1 MRREPDIAVVGAGM
15 VGAAT
20 AALLAR
26 MSPGTSIAVL
36 DAEAPPRWRA
46 DDEVGLR
53 VSALSEASRRV
64 LAACG
69 AWDEIA
75 AGRISPY
82 AHMRVWD
89 GAIPAG
95 GPGAIRFSAADVAA
109 PVLGHIVE
117 NELVRLALRNALLR
131 LDNISMLDGARL
143 EALALD
149 GERAELGIE
158 DGRRLQAR
166 LVVGADGAGSPS
178 RSMAGLEVQGHDY
191 EQRAIVCN
199 LRCQLPHAGTAWQR
213 FLPEGPIAL
222 LPLADGR
229 VSIVWST
236 TPENAD
242 ALLAADDETFRAAVA
257 RAADGCLGEVLE
269 AGPRAAFPLR
279 MRHAPVYTRA
289 RYALVGDAAHTVHPL
304 AGQGVNLGFL
314 DAAALAETVAA
325 GLAAGRDPG
334 DPALLRRYERWRKP
348 ENVIA
353 MRAFDGINR
362 LFSNDDAALGAIRR
376 AGFTLVDRLAPLKGV
391 FIRRA
396 MGLEGDLPEVAR
408 PAGPGLRRFQHGE
421 S

>member
-1 MRREPDIAVVGAGM
+1 MDIAIVGAGM

-26 MSPGTSIAVL
+26 QAPAASIAVL
-36 DAEAPPRWRA
+36 DAEAPPSWHVG
-46 DDEVGLR
+46 DEIGLR
-53 VSALSEASRRV
+53 VVALSEASRRV
-64 LAACG
+64 LAACD
-69 AWDEIA
+69 AWHEIA
-75 AGRISPY
+75 AGRVSPY
-82 AHMRVWD
+82 AFMRVWD
-89 GAIPAG
+89 SAVPAG
-95 GPGAIRFSAADVAA
+95 GPGTVRFSAADVAA
-109 PVLGHIVE
+109 PLLGHIVE

-131 LDNISMLDGARL
+131 LGNVSLMDDARL
-143 EALALD
+143 AALSLD
-149 GERAELGIE
+149 GERAELQIE

-166 LVVGADGAGSPS
+166 LVVGADGAASPS
-178 RSMAGLEVQGHDY
+178 RALAGLEVSGHDY
-191 EQRAIVCN
+191 EQRAVVCH
-199 LRCQLPHAGTAWQR
+199 LRCQLSHGDTAWQR
-213 FLPEGPIAL
+213 FLPDGPIAL

-236 TPENAD
+236 TPERAA
-242 ALLAADDETFRAAVA
+242 ALLATDDESFRAAVGE
-257 RAADGCLGEVLE
+257 AADGCLGEVLE

-314 DAAALAETVAA
+314 DAAALAETIVA

-348 ENVIA
+348 ENLLA

-362 LFSNDDAALGAIRR
+362 LFSNEHPALGALRR
-376 AGFTLVDRLAPLKGV
+376 TGFTVVDRLPPLKSL

-396 MGLEGDLPEVAR
+396 MGLEGDLPAVAR
-408 PAGPGLRRFQHGE
+408 PAACA
-421 S
+421 

>member
-1 MRREPDIAVVGAGM
+1 VRHDTDIVVVGAGM
-15 VGAAT
+15 VGAAA

-26 MSPGTSIAVL
+26 RAPGAALTVL
-36 DAEAPPRWRA
+36 DADAPPRWRP
-46 DDEVGLR
+46 DEEPGLR

-69 AWDEIA
+69 AWQEIA
-75 AGRISPY
+75 AERISPY
-82 AHMRVWD
+82 SAMRVWD
-89 GAIPAG
+89 GAVPAG
-95 GPGAIRFSAADVAA
+95 GQGAIRFDASQVAA

-117 NELVRLALRNALLR
+117 NELVRQALRNALLGLENVR
-131 LDNISMLDGARL
+131 VLDGARL
-143 EALALD
+143 EALTLD
-149 GERAELGIE
+149 GERAELVLE
-158 DGRRLQAR
+158 DGRRLHAR
-166 LVVGADGAGSPS
+166 LVVGADGAASPS
-178 RSMAGLEVQGHDY
+178 RAMAGLEVRGHDY
-191 EQRAIVCN
+191 EQRAVVCN
-199 LRCQLPHAGTAWQR
+199 LRCQLPHQETAWQR

-236 TPENAD
+236 TPQKAE
-242 ALLAADDETFRAAVA
+242 ALLAADDEAFRIAVA
-257 RAADGCLGEVLE
+257 EASDGCLGQVLE

-289 RYALVGDAAHTVHPL
+289 RYALAGDAAHTVHPL

-314 DAAALAETVAA
+314 DAAALAEVVGA

-348 ENVIA
+348 ENILA

-362 LFSNDDAALGAIRR
+362 LFSNEDPGLGALRR
-376 AGFTLVDRLAPLKGV
+376 VGLTAVDRLAPLKGV

-396 MGLEGDLPEVAR
+396 MGLDGDLPATARSVAQ
-408 PAGPGLRRFQHGE
+408 A
-421 S
+421 

>member
-1 MRREPDIAVVGAGM
+1 MRRRPDIAVVGAGM

-26 MSPGTSIAVL
+26 RAPDTSITVL
-36 DAEAPPRWRA
+36 DADVPPRWQPG
-46 DDEVGLR
+46 EEPGLR

-117 NELVRLALRNALLR
+117 NELVRLALRNALLG
-131 LDNISMLDGARL
+131 LDNVSLLDGARL

-149 GERAELGIE
+149 GERAELRTE
-158 DGRRLQAR
+158 DGRSLQAR

-178 RSMAGLEVQGHDY
+178 RAMAGLEVEGHDY
-191 EQRAIVCN
+191 EQRAIVCH
-199 LRCQLPHAGTAWQR
+199 LRCQLPHAETAWQR

-222 LPLADGR
+222 LPLSDGR

-236 TPENAD
+236 TPAHAAE
-242 ALLAADDETFRAAVA
+242 LLAADDAHFRAAVA
-257 RAADGCLGEVLE
+257 KASDGCLGDVLE

-279 MRHAPVYTRA
+279 MRHAPAYTRA

-314 DAAALAETVAA
+314 DAAALAETVGG

-353 MRAFDGINR
+353 MRAFDGIHR
-362 LFSNDDAALGAIRR
+362 LFTSDDPALGTLRR
-376 AGFTLVDRLAPLKGV
+376 AGFTLVDRLKPLKGV

-396 MGLEGDLPEVAR
+396 MGLDGDLPEVAR
-408 PAGPGLRRFQHGE
+408 PAARA
-421 S
+421 

>member
-1 MRREPDIAVVGAGM
+1 MRRDPDIAVIGAGM
-15 VGAAT
+15 VGAA
-20 AALLAR
+20 AAAMLAR
-26 MSPGTSIAVL
+26 RAPDTMIVVL
-36 DAEAPPRWRA
+36 DADPPPQWRPG
-46 DDEVGLR
+46 DDVGLR

-95 GPGAIRFSAADVAA
+95 GLGAVRFDAAEIAA

-131 LDNISMLDGARL
+131 LENVKLLDGARL
-143 EALALD
+143 ASLALD
-149 GERAELGIE
+149 GERAKLGID
-158 DGRRLQAR
+158 DGRSLFAR
-166 LVVGADGAGSPS
+166 LVIGADGAASPS
-178 RSMAGLEVQGHDY
+178 RGMAGLEVKGHDY
-191 EQRAIVCN
+191 EQRAVVCN
-199 LRCQLPHAGTAWQR
+199 VRCQLPHGETAWQR
-213 FLPEGPIAL
+213 FLPEGPLAF

-236 TPENAD
+236 TPARAET
-242 ALLAADDETFRAAVA
+242 LLAADDESFRTAVA
-257 RAADGCLGEVLE
+257 EASDGCLGEVLE

-314 DAAALAETVAA
+314 DAAALAEIVAG
-325 GLAAGRDPG
+325 GLATGRDPG
-334 DPALLRRYERWRKP
+334 DHALLRRYERWRKP
-348 ENVIA
+348 ENLMA
-353 MRAFDGINR
+353 MRAFDGINK
-362 LFSNDDAALGAIRR
+362 LFSNDNPALGAIRR
-376 AGFTLVDRLAPLKGV
+376 AGFTLVDGLPPLKGV

-396 MGLEGDLPEVAR
+396 MGLDGDLPEAAR
-408 PAGPGLRRFQHGE
+408 PAALA
-421 S
+421 

>member
-1 MRREPDIAVVGAGM
+1 MRTEVDIAVVGAGM

-26 MSPGTSIAVL
+26 RAPGASIAVL
-36 DAEAPPRWRA
+36 DADAPPRWRA
-46 DDEVGLR
+46 TDEPGLR

-75 AGRISPY
+75 ASRISPY
-82 AHMRVWD
+82 VHMRVWD

-95 GPGAIRFSAADVAA
+95 GPGAIRFSAADVAV

-117 NELVRLALRNALLR
+117 NELVRLALRNALLP
-131 LDNISMLDGARL
+131 LENVKLFDGARL

-149 GERAELGIE
+149 GARAELGID
-158 DGRRLQAR
+158 DGRRLYAR
-166 LVVGADGAGSPS
+166 LVVGADGARSPS
-178 RSMAGLEVQGHDY
+178 RAMAGLEVRGHDY
-191 EQRAIVCN
+191 EQRAVVCN
-199 LRCQLPHAGTAWQR
+199 LRCQLPHAETAWQR
-213 FLPEGPIAL
+213 FLPDGPIAL

-229 VSIVWST
+229 VSIVWTT
-236 TPENAD
+236 TPEHAQS
-242 ALLAADDETFRAAVA
+242 LLDADDGSFRAAVA
-257 RAADGCLGEVLE
+257 EASDGCLGEVL
-269 AGPRAAFPLR
+269 ATGPRAAFPLR
-279 MRHAPVYTRA
+279 MQHAPSYTRP

-314 DAAALAETVAA
+314 DAAALAEIIAG

-334 DPALLRRYERWRKP
+334 DHALLRRYERWRKP
-348 ENVIA
+348 ENLVA

-362 LFSNDDAALGAIRR
+362 LFSNDSRALGAIRR
-376 AGFTLVDRLAPLKGV
+376 AGFTLVDRLAPLKDQ

-396 MGLEGDLPEVAR
+396 MGLDGDLPEAAR
-408 PAGPGLRRFQHGE
+408 PAVRV
-421 S
+421 

>member
-1 MRREPDIAVVGAGM
+1 VRRGSDDIAVVGAGM

-26 MSPGTSIAVL
+26 AAPETQVVVL
-36 DAEAPPRWRA
+36 DADAPPHWSP
-46 DDEVGLR
+46 DEEPGLR

-69 AWDEIA
+69 AWEEIA
-75 AGRISPY
+75 AARISPY
-82 AHMRVWD
+82 VSMRVWD
-89 GAIPAG
+89 GEVPAG
-95 GPGAIRFSAADVAA
+95 GPGAIRFDAADIAQ

-117 NELVRLALRNALLR
+117 NELVRLALRHALLQ
-131 LDNISMLDGARL
+131 LDNVRFLDGARL
-143 EALALD
+143 ESLVLD
-149 GERAELGIE
+149 GDRAELGVE

-166 LVVGADGAGSPS
+166 LVIGADGAASPS
-178 RSMAGLEVQGHDY
+178 RALAGLEVRGHDY
-191 EQRAIVCN
+191 EQRAVVCN
-199 LRCQLPHAGTAWQR
+199 LRCQLHHGETAWQR
-213 FLPEGPIAL
+213 FLPTGPIAL

-236 TPENAD
+236 TPEHAQR
-242 ALLAADDETFRAAVA
+242 LLEMDEDSFRAAVA
-257 RAADGCLGEVLE
+257 EASDGCLGEVVA

-314 DAAALAETVAA
+314 DAAALAEVVAA
-325 GLAAGRDPG
+325 ALAAGRDPG

-348 ENVIA
+348 ENLLS

-362 LFSNDDAALGAIRR
+362 LFSNANPGLGAMRR
-376 AGFTLVDRLAPLKGV
+376 AGLTLVDRLAPLKGV
-391 FIRRA
+391 FMRRA
-396 MGLEGDLPEVAR
+396 MGLEGDLPATARGVA
-408 PAGPGLRRFQHGE
+408 
-421 S
+421 

>member
-1 MRREPDIAVVGAGM
+1 MRTEADIVVVGAGM
-15 VGAAT
+15 VGAAA
-20 AALLAR
+20 AALLATQA
-26 MSPGTSIAVL
+26 PDAVVVVL
-36 DAEAPPRWRA
+36 DADEPPRWRA
-46 DDEVGLR
+46 DEEHGVR

-69 AWDEIA
+69 AWQEIA
-75 AGRISPY
+75 AGRVSPY

-95 GPGAIRFSAADVAA
+95 GPGAIRFDAADVAA
-109 PVLGHIVE
+109 PLLGHIVE

-131 LDNISMLDGARL
+131 LANVRLLDGARL
-143 EALALD
+143 ESLEL
-149 GERAELGIE
+149 GPERAELGLE
-158 DGRRLQAR
+158 DGRRLHSR
-166 LVVGADGAGSPS
+166 LVVGADGAASPS
-178 RSMAGLEVQGHDY
+178 RALAGLEVIGHDY
-191 EQRAIVCN
+191 EQRAVVCN
-199 LRCQLPHAGTAWQR
+199 LRCQLPHRDTAWQR
-213 FLPEGPIAL
+213 FLPDGPIAL
-222 LPLADGR
+222 LPLSDGR

-236 TPENAD
+236 TPERAE
-242 ALLAADDETFRAAVA
+242 ALLAADDEGFRAAVA
-257 RAADGCLGEVLE
+257 EASDGCLGEVLE

-289 RYALVGDAAHTVHPL
+289 RYALAGDAAHTVHPL

-314 DAAALAETVAA
+314 DAAALADVVAG

-348 ENVIA
+348 ENLLA

-362 LFSNDDAALGAIRR
+362 LFSNDHPALGSIRR

-396 MGLEGDLPEVAR
+396 MGLDGDLPPVAR
-408 PAGPGLRRFQHGE
+408 PAAMA
-421 S
+421 

>member
-1 MRREPDIAVVGAGM
+1 MRTEADIAVIGAGM

-20 AALLAR
+20 AALLATQA
-26 MSPGTSIAVL
+26 PGAAITVL
-36 DAEAPPRWRA
+36 DADAPPRWRR
-46 DDEVGLR
+46 DEAPGLR

-64 LAACG
+64 LTACG

-75 AGRISPY
+75 AGRVSPY

-95 GPGAIRFSAADVAA
+95 GPGAIRFDAADVAA
-109 PVLGHIVE
+109 PLLGHIVE
-117 NELVRLALRNALLR
+117 NELVRQALRNALLR
-131 LDNISMLDGARL
+131 LGNVRLLDGARL
-143 EALALD
+143 ESLAL
-149 GERAELGIE
+149 GSERAELGIE
-158 DGRRLQAR
+158 DGRRLHAR

-178 RSMAGLEVQGHDY
+178 RELAGLDVTGHDY
-191 EQRAIVCN
+191 EQRAVVCN
-199 LRCQLPHAGTAWQR
+199 LRCQLPHGETAWQR

-222 LPLADGR
+222 LPLSDGR

-236 TPENAD
+236 TPARAEL
-242 ALLAADDETFRAAVA
+242 LLAADDEGFCAAVSE
-257 RAADGCLGEVLE
+257 AADGCLGEVLE

-314 DAAALAETVAA
+314 DAAALAEIVAG

-348 ENVIA
+348 ENVLA

-362 LFSNDDAALGAIRR
+362 LFSNDNPALGTIRR
-376 AGFTLVDRLAPLKGV
+376 AGFTMVDRLAPLKGV

-396 MGLEGDLPEVAR
+396 MGLEGDLPPAAR
-408 PAGPGLRRFQHGE
+408 PAVRA
-421 S
+421 

>member
-1 MRREPDIAVVGAGM
+1 M
-15 VGAAT
+15 VGAAA

-26 MSPGTSIAVL
+26 MAPDTSIAVL
-36 DAEAPPRWRA
+36 DADAPPRWRSG
-46 DDEVGLR
+46 DEPGLR
-53 VSALSEASRRV
+53 VSAISEASRCV

-89 GAIPAG
+89 GAVPGG
-95 GPGAIRFSAADVAA
+95 GPGAIRFSATDVAA

-117 NELVRLALRNALLR
+117 NELVRLALRNALLE
-131 LDNISMLDGARL
+131 LDNVSVLDGARL

-149 GERAELGIE
+149 GGRAELEIE

-166 LVVGADGAGSPS
+166 LVVGADGANSAS
-178 RSMAGLEVQGHDY
+178 RAMAGLAVEGHDY
-191 EQRAIVCN
+191 EQRAVVCH
-199 LRCQLPHAGTAWQR
+199 LRCQRPHGETAWQR

-236 TPENAD
+236 TVARAE
-242 ALLAADDETFRAAVA
+242 ALLADDDASFRAAVA
-257 RAADGCLGEVLE
+257 RAADGCLGDVLE

-279 MRHAPVYTRA
+279 MRYAPVYTRA

-314 DAAALAETVAA
+314 DAAVLAETVAA

-334 DPALLRRYERWRKP
+334 DPALLRRYERRRKP
-348 ENVIA
+348 DNVIA
-353 MRAFDGINR
+353 MRFFDVINR
-362 LFSNDDAALGAIRR
+362 LFSNDDPALGVLRR
-376 AGFTLVDRLAPLKGV
+376 AGFTLVDRLKPLKGV
-391 FIRRA
+391 FIRHA
-396 MGLEGDLPEVAR
+396 MGLDGDLPAVAR
-408 PAGPGLRRFQHGE
+408 PAVGA
-421 S
+421 

>member
-1 MRREPDIAVVGAGM
+1 MTRREPEIVVVGAGM
-15 VGAAT
+15 VGAAA

-26 MSPGTSIAVL
+26 RAPGVPVVVL
-36 DAEAPPRWRA
+36 DAEAPPRWRPE
-46 DDEVGLR
+46 DPPGLR
-53 VSALSEASRRV
+53 VSAVSEASRRV
-64 LAACG
+64 LSACG

-75 AGRISPY
+75 AARISPY

-95 GPGAIRFSAADVAA
+95 GPGAIRFDAADVAA

-117 NELVRLALRNALLR
+117 NELVRLALRNALQR
-131 LDNISMLDGARL
+131 LDNVKLLDGARL
-143 EALALD
+143 ESLVLD

-178 RSMAGLEVQGHDY
+178 RDMAGLQVTGHDY
-191 EQRAIVCN
+191 EQRAVVCN
-199 LRCQLPHAGTAWQR
+199 IRCQLPHRETAWQR
-213 FLPEGPIAL
+213 FLPHGPIAF

-236 TPENAD
+236 TLAEAD
-242 ALLAADDETFRAAVA
+242 TLLAADDERFRAAVA
-257 RAADGCLGEVLE
+257 EASDGCLGEVLE

-314 DAAALAETVAA
+314 DAAALAEVVGD

-362 LFSNDDAALGAIRR
+362 LFSNDSPALGTLRR
-376 AGFTLVDRLAPLKGV
+376 AGFTVVDRLAPLKDV

-396 MGLEGDLPEVAR
+396 MGLDGDLPEAAR
-408 PAGPGLRRFQHGE
+408 PAVRA
-421 S
+421 

>member
-1 MRREPDIAVVGAGM
+1 MRTEVDITVVGAGM

-20 AALLAR
+20 AALLAKQA
-26 MSPGTSIAVL
+26 PGAVITVL
-36 DAEAPPRWRA
+36 EADAPPRWRR
-46 DDEVGLR
+46 DEQPGLR

-64 LAACG
+64 LEACG

-75 AGRISPY
+75 AGRVSPY

-89 GAIPAG
+89 SGIPAG
-95 GPGAIRFSAADVAA
+95 GPGAIRFDAADVAA
-109 PVLGHIVE
+109 PLLGHIVE
-117 NELVRLALRNALLR
+117 NELVRQALRNALLR
-131 LDNISMLDGARL
+131 LGNVKLLDGARL
-143 EALALD
+143 ESLTL
-149 GERAELGIE
+149 GPERAEVGIE

-178 RSMAGLEVQGHDY
+178 RELAGLEVTGHDY
-191 EQRAIVCN
+191 EQRAVVCN
-199 LRCQLPHAGTAWQR
+199 LRCQLPHGETAWQR

-236 TPENAD
+236 TPAHAE
-242 ALLAADDETFRAAVA
+242 ALLAADDQEFCAAVA
-257 RAADGCLGEVLE
+257 EAADGCLGEVLE

-314 DAAALAETVAA
+314 DAAALAEIVAG

-348 ENVIA
+348 ENVLA

-362 LFSNDDAALGAIRR
+362 LFSNDIPALGTIRR
-376 AGFTLVDRLAPLKGV
+376 AGFTMVDRLAPLKGA

-396 MGLEGDLPEVAR
+396 MGLDGDLPPVAR
-408 PAGPGLRRFQHGE
+408 PAVRG
-421 S
+421 

>member
-1 MRREPDIAVVGAGM
+1 MKRGGEDIVVVGAGM

-26 MSPGTSIAVL
+26 AAPECNVVVL
-36 DAEAPPRWRA
+36 DAEPPPRWHA
-46 DDEVGLR
+46 QDEPGLR

-64 LAACG
+64 LESCG

-75 AGRISPY
+75 AARISPY
-82 AHMRVWD
+82 RSMRVWD
-89 GAIPAG
+89 GEVPAG
-95 GPGAIRFSAADVAA
+95 GPGAIRFDAADVAQ

-117 NELVRLALRNALLR
+117 NELVRLALRNALQR
-131 LDNISMLDGARL
+131 LPNVRLLDGARL
-143 EALALD
+143 ASLALD
-149 GERAELGIE
+149 GEQAELGLE
-158 DGRRLQAR
+158 DGRRLRSR
-166 LVVGADGAGSPS
+166 LVVGADGAGSAS
-178 RSMAGLEVQGHDY
+178 RALAGLEVHGHDY
-191 EQRAIVCN
+191 EQRAVVCN
-199 LRCQLPHAGTAWQR
+199 LRCQLPHGETAWQR
-213 FLPEGPIAL
+213 FLPEGPIAF

-236 TPENAD
+236 SPERA
-242 ALLAADDETFRAAVA
+242 AQLLELDDERFRAAVA
-257 RAADGCLGEVLE
+257 EAGDGCLGEVLE

-304 AGQGVNLGFL
+304 AGQGVNLGLL
-314 DAAALAETVAA
+314 DAAALAQVVGA

-348 ENVIA
+348 ENLLS

-362 LFSNDDAALGAIRR
+362 LFSNDNPALGALRR
-376 AGFTLVDRLAPLKGV
+376 AGLTMVDRLAPLKGV

-396 MGLEGDLPEVAR
+396 MGLEGDLPAAAR
-408 PAGPGLRRFQHGE
+408 GGLAE
-421 S
+421 A

>member
-26 MSPGTSIAVL
+26 EAPETLIAVL
-36 DAEAPPRWRA
+36 DADTPPHWRSG
-46 DDEVGLR
+46 DEIGLR
-53 VSALSEASRRV
+53 VSALSEASRRI

-82 AHMRVWD
+82 SHMRVWD

-117 NELVRLALRNALLR
+117 NELVRLALRNVLLK
-131 LDNISMLDGARL
+131 LDNVSLLDGACL
-143 EALALD
+143 EALGLE
-149 GERAELGIE
+149 GERAELAAE

-166 LVVGADGAGSPS
+166 LVIGADGAGSPS
-178 RSMAGLEVQGHDY
+178 RGMAGLEVQGHDY
-191 EQRAIVCN
+191 DQRAVVCH
-199 LRCQLPHAGTAWQR
+199 LRSQLPHRQTAWQR
-213 FLPEGPIAL
+213 FLPEGPIAF

-236 TPENAD
+236 TPAHAEE
-242 ALLAADDETFRAAVA
+242 LLAADDENFRAAVA
-257 RAADGCLGEVLE
+257 RASDGCLGDMLE
-269 AGPRAAFPLR
+269 AGRRAAFPLR

-314 DAAALAETVAA
+314 DAAALVETVAA

-334 DPALLRRYERWRKP
+334 DPVLLRRYERWRKP

-362 LFSNDDAALGAIRR
+362 LFSNEAPALGVVRR

-396 MGLEGDLPEVAR
+396 MGLDGDLPEVAR
-408 PAGPGLRRFQHGE
+408 PAARA
-421 S
+421 

>member
-1 MRREPDIAVVGAGM
+1 MRTEADIAVVGAGM

-20 AALLAR
+20 AALLAKQA
-26 MSPGTSIAVL
+26 PGAVIMVL
-36 DAEAPPRWRA
+36 EADAPPRWRR
-46 DDEVGLR
+46 DEEPGLR

-64 LAACG
+64 LEACG

-75 AGRISPY
+75 AGRVSTY

-89 GAIPAG
+89 SAIPAG
-95 GPGAIRFSAADVAA
+95 GPGAIHFDAAEVAA
-109 PVLGHIVE
+109 PLLGHIIE
-117 NELVRLALRNALLR
+117 NELVQQALRNALLR
-131 LDNISMLDGARL
+131 LGNVKLLNGARL
-143 EALALD
+143 ESLTL
-149 GERAELGIE
+149 GPERAELGIE
-158 DGRRLQAR
+158 DGRHLHAR

-178 RSMAGLEVQGHDY
+178 RELAGLEVIGHEY
-191 EQRAIVCN
+191 EQRAVVCN
-199 LRCQLPHAGTAWQR
+199 LRCQLPHGETAWQR

-222 LPLADGR
+222 LPLSGGR

-236 TPENAD
+236 TPARAE
-242 ALLAADDETFRAAVA
+242 ALLAADDQEFRAAVA
-257 RAADGCLGEVLE
+257 EAADGCLGEVLE

-314 DAAALAETVAA
+314 DAAALGEIVTG
-325 GLAAGRDPG
+325 GLATGRDPG

-348 ENVIA
+348 ENVLA

-362 LFSNDDAALGAIRR
+362 LFSNDNPALGTIRR
-376 AGFTLVDRLAPLKGV
+376 AGFTMVDRLAPLKGV

-396 MGLEGDLPEVAR
+396 MGLDGDLPRVAT
-408 PAGPGLRRFQHGE
+408 PAVHG
-421 S
+421 

>member
-26 MSPGTSIAVL
+26 MSPGASVAVL
-36 DAEAPPRWRA
+36 DAETPPRWRA
-46 DDEVGLR
+46 EDEPGLR

-82 AHMRVWD
+82 RHMRVWD
-89 GAIPAG
+89 GAIPTG
-95 GPGAIRFSAADVAA
+95 GTGSIHFSAADVAA

-117 NELVRLALRNALLR
+117 NELVRLALRNALRGMENVTL
-131 LDNISMLDGARL
+131 LDSARL
-143 EALALD
+143 ATLGWQE
-149 GERAELGIE
+149 ERAELVTE
-158 DGRRLQAR
+158 DGRSLRAR
-166 LVVGADGAGSPS
+166 LVVGADGANSHS
-178 RSMAGLEVQGHDY
+178 RAMAGLSVEGHDY
-191 EQRAIVCN
+191 EQRAVVCN
-199 LRCQLPHAGTAWQR
+199 LRCQLPHGETAWQR
-213 FLPEGPIAL
+213 FLPTGPIAM

-236 TPENAD
+236 TPEQAA
-242 ALLAADDETFRAAVA
+242 ALLAADDESFRAAVA
-257 RAADGCLGEVLE
+257 EASAGCLGDVLE

-279 MRHAPVYTRA
+279 MRHASAYTRA

-325 GLAAGRDPG
+325 ALAAGRDPG
-334 DPALLRRYERWRKP
+334 DAALLRRYERWRKP
-348 ENVIA
+348 ENIIA

-362 LFSNDDAALGAIRR
+362 LFSNNDPGLGAIRR
-376 AGFTLVDRLAPLKGV
+376 AGFALVDRLAPLKGV
-391 FIRRA
+391 FIRHA
-396 MGLEGDLPEVAR
+396 MGLDGDLPEVAR
-408 PAGPGLRRFQHGE
+408 KR
-421 S
+421 

>member
-1 MRREPDIAVVGAGM
+1 MRGEPDIAVVGAGM
-15 VGAAT
+15 VGAAA
-20 AALLAR
+20 AALLAQ
-26 MSPGTSIAVL
+26 MAPDTPIAVL
-36 DAEAPPRWRA
+36 DAEPPPRWRA
-46 DDEVGLR
+46 GDEPGLR

-82 AHMRVWD
+82 THMRVWD

-117 NELVRLALRNALLR
+117 NELVRLALRNALLKMENVR
-131 LDNISMLDGARL
+131 FLDGGRLAALALEGERARL
-143 EALALD
+143 ET
-149 GERAELGIE
+149 E
-158 DGRRLQAR
+158 DGRCLHAR

-178 RSMAGLEVQGHDY
+178 RGMAGLEIQGHDY
-191 EQRAIVCN
+191 DQRAVVCN
-199 LRCQLPHAGTAWQR
+199 LRCQLPHGGTAWQR

-236 TPENAD
+236 TPSHAE
-242 ALLAADDETFRAAVA
+242 ALLAADDQGFRAMVA
-257 RAADGCLGEVLE
+257 KASDGCLGDVLE

-279 MRHAPVYTRA
+279 MRYAPVYTRA
-289 RYALVGDAAHTVHPL
+289 RFALAGDAAHTVHPL

-353 MRAFDGINR
+353 MRAFDGIHR
-362 LFSNDDAALGAIRR
+362 LFSNDDPALGAIRR

-396 MGLEGDLPEVAR
+396 MGLDGDLPEVAR
-408 PAGPGLRRFQHGE
+408 PATRA
-421 S
+421 

>member
-1 MRREPDIAVVGAGM
+1 MKGEPDIVVVGAGM

-26 MSPGTSIAVL
+26 RATDTQVTVL

-46 DDEVGLR
+46 GDEPGLR

-64 LAACG
+64 LVACG

-75 AGRISPY
+75 AGRVSPY

-117 NELVRLALRNALLR
+117 NELVRLALRNALLAMENVR
-131 LDNISMLDGARL
+131 LFDGARL
-143 EALALD
+143 AGLSLD
-149 GERAELGIE
+149 GERAVLEID
-158 DGRRLQAR
+158 DGRRLHAR

-178 RSMAGLEVQGHDY
+178 RGMADLDVLGNDY
-191 EQRAIVCN
+191 DQRAVVCW
-199 LRCQLPHAGTAWQR
+199 LRCQQPHGETAWQR

-222 LPLADGR
+222 LPLDDGR

-236 TPENAD
+236 TPAQAET
-242 ALLAADDETFRAAVA
+242 LLAADDETFRAMVA
-257 RAADGCLGEVLE
+257 RASDGCLGDVLE

-279 MRHAPVYTRA
+279 MRFAPVYTRA
-289 RYALVGDAAHTVHPL
+289 RFALVGDAAHTVHPL

-314 DAAALAETVAA
+314 DAAALAETVGS

-334 DPALLRRYERWRKP
+334 DPELLRRYERWRKP

-362 LFSNDDAALGAIRR
+362 LFSNDDPALGAIRR
-376 AGFTLVDRLAPLKGV
+376 AGFMLVDRLAPLKGM

-408 PAGPGLRRFQHGE
+408 PARA
-421 S
+421 

>member
-1 MRREPDIAVVGAGM
+1 MKRGQEDIAVVGAGM

-26 MSPGTSIAVL
+26 AAPECSIVVL
-36 DAEAPPRWRA
+36 DADSPPRWNAA
-46 DDEVGLR
+46 DEPGLR
-53 VSALSEASRRV
+53 VSALSEASRHV
-64 LAACG
+64 LEACG
-69 AWDEIA
+69 AWDDIA
-75 AGRISPY
+75 AARVSPY
-82 AHMRVWD
+82 TCMRVWD
-89 GAIPAG
+89 GEVPAG
-95 GPGAIRFSAADVAA
+95 GPGAIRFDAAAVAQ

-131 LDNISMLDGARL
+131 LPNVRVLDGARL
-143 EALALD
+143 AGMAFDEDSAQL
-149 GERAELGIE
+149 ELE
-158 DGRRLQAR
+158 DGRRLRVR
-166 LVVGADGAGSPS
+166 LVIGADGAGSPS
-178 RSMAGLEVQGHDY
+178 RGMAGLEVHGHDY
-191 EQRAIVCN
+191 EQRAVVCN
-199 LRCQLPHAGTAWQR
+199 LRCQLPHRQTAWQR

-236 TPENAD
+236 TPERA
-242 ALLAADDETFRAAVA
+242 AQLLELDDERFRAAIGEA
-257 RAADGCLGEVLE
+257 SDGCLGEVLE

-279 MRHAPVYTRA
+279 MRHAPVYTKS

-314 DAAALAETVAA
+314 DAAALAEIVGA

-348 ENVIA
+348 ENLVS

-362 LFSNDDAALGAIRR
+362 LFSNDNPALGALRR
-376 AGFTLVDRLAPLKGV
+376 AGLTVVDRLAPLKGV

-396 MGLEGDLPEVAR
+396 MGLEGDLPAVAR
-408 PAGPGLRRFQHGE
+408 GGLAE
-421 S
+421 A

>member
-1 MRREPDIAVVGAGM
+1 MRGEPDIIVVGAGM

-26 MSPGTSIAVL
+26 RATDTPITVL

-46 DDEVGLR
+46 SDEPGLR

-69 AWDEIA
+69 AWDAIA

-131 LDNISMLDGARL
+131 MENVRLLDGARL
-143 EALALD
+143 AGLSLD
-149 GERAELGIE
+149 GERAVLDIG
-158 DGRRLQAR
+158 DGRRLHAR
-166 LVVGADGAGSPS
+166 LVVGADGASSPS
-178 RSMAGLEVQGHDY
+178 RGMAKLGVQGHDY
-191 EQRAIVCN
+191 DQRAVVCH
-199 LRCQLPHAGTAWQR
+199 LRCQRPHGETAWQR

-236 TPENAD
+236 TPAQAET
-242 ALLAADDETFRAAVA
+242 LLAADDETFCAMVA
-257 RAADGCLGEVLE
+257 KASDGCLGDVLE

-279 MRHAPVYTRA
+279 MRYAPVYTRA
-289 RYALVGDAAHTVHPL
+289 RFALVGDAAHTVHPL

-314 DAAALAETVAA
+314 DAAALAETVGR

-334 DPALLRRYERWRKP
+334 DPELLRRYERWRKP

-362 LFSNDDAALGAIRR
+362 LFSNDDPALGAIRR
-376 AGFTLVDRLAPLKGV
+376 VGFTLVDRLAPLKGI

-408 PAGPGLRRFQHGE
+408 PVRA
-421 S
+421 

>member
-1 MRREPDIAVVGAGM
+1 MRHDADIAVVGAGM

-26 MSPGTSIAVL
+26 QAPGAAIIVL

-46 DDEVGLR
+46 EDQPGLR

-64 LAACG
+64 LDACG

-82 AHMRVWD
+82 SKMRVWD
-89 GAIPAG
+89 GAVPAG
-95 GPGAIRFSAADVAA
+95 GPGAIRFDAAEVAA

-131 LDNISMLDGARL
+131 RENVRLLDGARL
-143 EALALD
+143 ETLGLD
-149 GERAELGIE
+149 GETAELGIE
-158 DGRRLQAR
+158 DGRRFQAR
-166 LVVGADGAGSPS
+166 LVVGADGARSPS
-178 RSMAGLEVQGHDY
+178 RAMAGLEVRGHDY
-191 EQRAIVCN
+191 EQRGVVCN
-199 LRCQLPHAGTAWQR
+199 LRCQMPHEETAWQR
-213 FLPEGPIAL
+213 FLPQGPIAL

-236 TPENAD
+236 SSEHAES
-242 ALLAADDETFRAAVA
+242 LLAMDDESFRIAVA
-257 RAADGCLGEVLE
+257 EAADGCLGEVLE

-289 RYALVGDAAHTVHPL
+289 RYALVGDAAHSVHPL

-314 DAAALAETVAA
+314 DAAALAEIVAA
-325 GLAAGRDPG
+325 GLAGGRDPG

-348 ENVIA
+348 ENILA

-362 LFSNDDAALGAIRR
+362 LFSNEDPGLGALRR
-376 AGFTLVDRLAPLKGV
+376 AGLTLVDRLAPLKGV

-396 MGLEGDLPEVAR
+396 MGLEGDLPATARAVAR
-408 PAGPGLRRFQHGE
+408 A
-421 S
+421 

>member
-1 MRREPDIAVVGAGM
+1 MRHDADIAVVGAGM
-15 VGAAT
+15 VGAAA
-20 AALLAR
+20 AALLSQQA
-26 MSPGTSIAVL
+26 PGAAIVVL
-36 DAEAPPRWRA
+36 DADAPPHWRA
-46 DDEVGLR
+46 DQPPGLR

-64 LAACG
+64 LDACG

-82 AHMRVWD
+82 SKMRVWD
-89 GAIPAG
+89 GAVPAG
-95 GPGAIRFSAADVAA
+95 GPGAIRFDAAEVAA

-131 LDNISMLDGARL
+131 RDNVRLLDGARL
-143 EALALD
+143 ETLNLD
-149 GERAELGIE
+149 GETAELGIE

-178 RSMAGLEVQGHDY
+178 RAMAGLEVRGHDY
-191 EQRAIVCN
+191 QQQAVVCN
-199 LRCQLPHAGTAWQR
+199 LRCQMPHEATAWQR

-222 LPLADGR
+222 LPLDDGA

-236 TPENAD
+236 SPEHAES
-242 ALLAADDETFRAAVA
+242 LLALDDESFRIAVA
-257 RAADGCLGEVLE
+257 EAADGCLGEVLE

-289 RYALVGDAAHTVHPL
+289 RYALVGDAAHSVHPL
-304 AGQGVNLGFL
+304 AGQGVNLGLL
-314 DAAALAETVAA
+314 DAAALADVVGT

-348 ENVIA
+348 ENILA

-362 LFSNDDAALGAIRR
+362 LFSNEDPGLGALRR
-376 AGFTLVDRLAPLKGV
+376 AGLTLVDRLAPLKGV

-396 MGLEGDLPEVAR
+396 MGLEGDLPAAARAVAR
-408 PAGPGLRRFQHGE
+408 A
-421 S
+421 